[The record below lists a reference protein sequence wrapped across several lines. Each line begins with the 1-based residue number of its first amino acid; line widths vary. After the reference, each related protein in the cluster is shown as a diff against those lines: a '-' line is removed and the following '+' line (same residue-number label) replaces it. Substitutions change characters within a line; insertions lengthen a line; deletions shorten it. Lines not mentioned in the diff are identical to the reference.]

1 LLGLFYIMA
10 AATRA
15 TAAILLAC
23 LLAGHVQGCIELFGD
38 SKDSLAAH
46 TSATHW
52 NYGFRGD
59 DWKTGVDASGNPWV
73 CLTGNR
79 QSPLNLPHLTQPLEL
94 GPNAYRTQ
102 WTYGSI
108 NSNGTNT
115 QVFNNGHTI
124 QVQWAA
130 SALTSEVLIT
140 SRGGKVTDVLG
151 MSAGGNDVVKRVRA
165 TPLQFHF
172 HTDSEHAV
180 DGAYFPLEMHIV
192 HHVAQADLPGCPA
205 SGCYTVTGV
214 MLALAE
220 QDNPALDAIWEYMP
234 EREGL
239 YNNMGAGKSID
250 LNALLPA
257 DRTYISY
264 EGSLTTPPCTEGLL
278 WHVLTTPIPIS
289 LTQLRKYQQSVG
301 LKDCVAKNTTGNG
314 TAAATP
320 AADSH
325 GRKMLHDHDHHD
337 HAHHHHAH
345 THEMHGHKLLIE
357 RGMKE
362 GFQLANAQVTPATVN
377 GRSLAATE
385 EHATTDAYECKVVSY
400 GFSNRNP
407 QPPSDRVIRLFKD
420 YGYAPAMVVDAKL
433 QAMSDEISS
442 TRDAIDDQRK
452 VILGI
457 GLGIGLGCTALLL
470 IAMALLAVAMK
481 KGSAYTPSNE
491 ATVSV
496 SKDAVGAY
504 TPPPP
509 TEVQL
514 TVAK

>member
-1 LLGLFYIMA
+1 MLGLFYIMA

-289 LTQLRKYQQSVG
+289 LNQLRKYQTAVG
-301 LKDCVAKNTTGNG
+301 LKDCTDGPAANA
-314 TAAATP
+314 TAPAAT
-320 AADSH
+320 AG
-325 GRKMLHDHDHHD
+325 GRKMLSGHTHDH
-337 HAHHHHAH
+337 
-345 THEMHGHKLLIE
+345 EESHGHKLLIQ

-362 GFQLANAQVTPATVN
+362 GFQLISAAQAAQVTPVERGN
-377 GRSLAATE
+377 GRTLLQAPLVAGE
-385 EHATTDAYECKVVSY
+385 PVCEVVSF

-407 QPPSDRVIRLFKD
+407 QKANNRVIRLFTHPNSASLL
-420 YGYAPAMVVDAKL
+420 GADAGAGTSGAADL
-433 QAMSDEISS
+433 RALTQA
-442 TRDAIDDQRK
+442 TRDAVDDQK
-452 VILGI
+452 NLILGV
-457 GLGIGLGCTALLL
+457 GLGVGLGGTLLVLAALG
-470 IAMALLAVAMK
+470 AAVAVLK
-481 KGSAYTPSNE
+481 AGRSGS
-491 ATVSV
+491 
-496 SKDAVGAY
+496 GAAHMD
-504 TPPPP
+504 
-509 TEVQL
+509 VH
-514 TVAK
+514 VAK